1 MSHIA
6 RDKKQLLTRVR
17 RIKGQAEALERK
29 LEQTQEQ
36 PSESDCT
43 ALLQQIAAIRGATNG
58 LMTQVLEG
66 HLRAHLGAHD
76 LTPDQRDIEVD
87 EVIGILKS
95 YLK

>member
-1 MSHIA
+1 MSHIN

-17 RIKGQAEALERK
+17 RIKGQAEALERT
-29 LEQTQEQ
+29 LEQ
-36 PSESDCT
+36 SDESNCT

-58 LMTQVLEG
+58 LMKQVLEG

-76 LTPDQRDIEVD
+76 LSPDQRDNEVD
-87 EVIGILKS
+87 EVIDILKS

>member
-17 RIKGQAEALERK
+17 RIKGQAEALERI
-29 LEQTQEQ
+29 LEQ

-87 EVIGILKS
+87 EVIDILKS